1 MLTESYLLPQLMYDS
16 FLFHINQHLK
26 MYNHKHTKHHY
37 ELNIVPNGYKD
48 QSTYFGFFNRL
59 DYDKLLSILD
69 GARKNISLT
78 SHHS

>member
-37 ELNIVPNGYKD
+37 EINIVPNGYKE
-48 QSTYFGFFNRL
+48 L
-59 DYDKLLSILD
+59 DYDELLSILD

-78 SHHS
+78 